1 MLRGGKKKTRA
12 IIVYRRDPFEKSN
25 MDELRS
31 LAEAAGY
38 EIVAS
43 LEQVRQPHPRYHIG
57 PGKVREL
64 AQMVKDLKAEKVIF
78 GNDLK
83 IVQIYNLAKVIGVEV
98 IDRLQLI
105 LEIFVRRAST
115 KEAKLQIELARLR
128 YELAHAKEKVRLAK
142 MGEQPGFHGLG
153 KYEADVYY
161 ETIRRQLHKI
171 QEKLMEI
178 KRTREIH
185 RTRRSELGFPT
196 ISLAGY
202 TNSGKSTLFNALT
215 KENVPVDSGVFT
227 TLSTTTRV
235 IEIFGEKAF
244 ITDTVGFINRLPI
257 TLIEAF
263 RSTLEE
269 TIFSDLILLVV
280 DVSEPFDAILRK
292 LSASLEIIREI
303 GAAGIPIIV
312 ALNKIDLISQEDLW
326 KKIESLNKIF
336 NMKFVPISAL
346 YEINLDLLKDE
357 IARVLRRYIE
367 SSFVIP
373 ISQESFSFLSWIF
386 ENAKVHKVTYES
398 NLLSV
403 HFSAPPNL
411 IDKIRSQVEEMGG
424 KFGKTQGVESFRP

>member
-1 MLRGGKKKTRA
+1 VIL
-12 IIVYRRDPFEKSN
+12 VYRRDPFEKSK
-25 MDELRS
+25 MDELKS

-38 EIVAS
+38 EIVGS
-43 LEQVRQPHPRYHIG
+43 LEQVRRPHPLYHIG
-57 PGKVREL
+57 PGKAREL
-64 AQMVKDLKAEKVIF
+64 AQMVKDLRADKVCF

-83 IVQIYNLAKVIGVEV
+83 IIQIYNLAKITGVEV

-115 KEAKLQIELARLR
+115 REAKLQIELARLR
-128 YELAHAKEKVRLAK
+128 CELANAKEKVRLAK

-161 ETIRRQLHKI
+161 ETINRRLHKI

-178 KRTREIH
+178 RRTREIH
-185 RTRRSELGFPT
+185 RARRVKLGFPM

-215 KENVPVDSGVFT
+215 KESVPVDSRVFT
-227 TLSTTTRV
+227 TLSTTTRA
-235 IEIFGEKAF
+235 IEIFGEKVF
-244 ITDTVGFINRLPI
+244 VTDTVGFIDRLPV

-280 DVSEPFDAILRK
+280 DVSEPLDEILRK

-303 GAAGIPIIV
+303 GAAGIPVIV
-312 ALNKIDLISQEDLW
+312 PLNKIDLLSQDELRE
-326 KKIESLNKIF
+326 KIEKLNEIF
-336 NMKFVPISAL
+336 NLKLIPISAL
-346 YEINLDLLKDE
+346 YGINIDLLKDE
-357 IARVLRRYIE
+357 IAKVLKRYVD
-367 SSFVIP
+367 SSFIIP
-373 ISQESFSFLSWIF
+373 ISQEAFSFLSWVF
-386 ENAKVHKVTYES
+386 GNAKVYNVTYNDCS
-398 NLLSV
+398 ISV

-411 IDKIRSQVEEMGG
+411 IDKIKGQIEGMGG
-424 KFGKTQGVESFRP
+424 RLVFAQ